1 MPLTTSFPIPS
12 HRAPRFINL
21 VPFRH
26 LLVLLLFPPFFDP
39 FFLIHSS
46 RARPPLH
53 LFFQFLPLALLTQA
67 SYADPT
73 KRITEYVS
81 RYSTLA
87 QVVDLLHD
95 HRLTGGVDPETCLYV
110 CKRTTGTTISNFGLP
125 FDANST
131 LSNVYSRVAEML
143 QNQGGYSKF
152 RHLTFVPAYDGNV
165 HIIVDKV
172 EEPRVKTEMFP
183 RPTLPKEATRPV
195 AEKKEGMLVNLSNQV
210 HIERVK
216 QEMVV
221 NEYPHPHRPSAYY
234 PRMDE

>member
-1 MPLTTSFPIPS
+1 
-12 HRAPRFINL
+12 
-21 VPFRH
+21 
-26 LLVLLLFPPFFDP
+26 
-39 FFLIHSS
+39 
-46 RARPPLH
+46 
-53 LFFQFLPLALLTQA
+53 
-67 SYADPT
+67 
-73 KRITEYVS
+73 
-81 RYSTLA
+81 
-87 QVVDLLHD
+87 
-95 HRLTGGVDPETCLYV
+95 
-110 CKRTTGTTISNFGLP
+110 
-125 FDANST
+125 
-131 LSNVYSRVAEML
+131 ML

-195 AEKKEGMLVNLSNQV
+195 EEKKEGMLVNLSNQV